1 MLNFSLAKIL
11 RDRLEDDEDRKN
23 IFIIAEFQAKKN
35 PQIDVTG
42 LLKKQNG
49 RRSASVGDFFSLQE
63 KIIASGACVCSFCL
77 PVVCHVW
84 SSCNLQNNR
93 GNAIQT

>member
-11 RDRLEDDEDRKN
+11 KDRLEDDEDRKN
-23 IFIIAEFQAKKN
+23 IFIIAEFQAKKK

-49 RRSASVGDFFSLQE
+49 RRSASEGDFFFITRKNNSVRCMCVLFLF
-63 KIIASGACVCSFCL
+63 ACRVPC
-77 PVVCHVW
+77 VV
-84 SSCNLQNNR
+84 
-93 GNAIQT
+93 